1 MSTPVIYIV
10 FPFLLSLVLYFFQK
24 RTRLTIAVGITTS
37 ILLMLFAF
45 FQNFG
50 AVWKIGPLSIEIKTT
65 LAVFGRSFSLGNQD
79 KYFLAFVYFFA
90 AIWFGG
96 AHITR
101 ISSRFIPF
109 GLAIISILTAALAV
123 EPFLYSAILVEIAIL
138 ASIPLLLVP
147 GTPPGKGVL
156 RFIVFQSLAMPL
168 ILFGG
173 WLLGG
178 IQASPSDTAR
188 LLQAVLFLGIG
199 FALWLAIF
207 PFQSWVPQLTM
218 DIHPFIS
225 GFILGLLPIV
235 TMLIMLD
242 FISGLVW
249 LRESQYLQPVLSL
262 VGTIMVV
269 STGVWAAIEKD
280 GRRLLGYSVLLESGL
295 ALLAVSLQ
303 SQISV
308 MTLFVSFIPRMAAL
322 ALLALSLSIFVKND
336 IIPNQDNLSGM
347 IRKYPYASTGLIV
360 SLLSVVG
367 FPLLGGFPVRLA
379 LLEQLA
385 TMNSTIVIWVLLG
398 LVAFLFSVFRF
409 LIQISKPESE
419 GWQRGESIAQII
431 FLVIGILVIIFF
443 GIFPNFLSGQLAP
456 LFVNLPILR

>member
-10 FPFLLSLVLYFFQK
+10 FPFLMSLILYFFQK
-24 RTRLTIAVGITTS
+24 RTRLIIAIGITTS
-37 ILLMLFAF
+37 VLLMLFAF

-50 AVWKIGPLSIEIKTT
+50 AVWKIGPISIEIKTT

-96 AHITR
+96 ATIAR

-123 EPFLYSAILVEIAIL
+123 EPFLYSAILIEIAVL
-138 ASIPLLLVP
+138 VSIPLLLIP
-147 GTPPGKGVL
+147 GNPPGQGVL
-156 RFIVFQSLAMPL
+156 RFIVYQSLAMPL

-178 IQASPSDTAR
+178 IQASPSDSAR

-207 PFQSWVPQLTM
+207 PFQSWVPQLAL

-225 GFILGLLPIV
+225 GFILGLFPIV

-269 STGVWAAIEKD
+269 STGIWAAIEKD
-280 GRRLLGYSVLLESGL
+280 SRRLLGYAVLLESGL

-303 SQISV
+303 SQTSV

-322 ALLALSLSIFVKND
+322 ALMALSISIFVNNE
-336 IIPNQDNLSGM
+336 IIPDMDHLSGM
-347 IRKYPYASTGLIV
+347 IRKYPFASSGLIV
-360 SLLSVVG
+360 SLLSIVGLPLMAG
-367 FPLLGGFPVRLA
+367 FPIRLA

-385 TMNSTIVIWVLLG
+385 ALTPVIAIWVLLG
-398 LVAFLFSVFRF
+398 LVTFLYSVLRF
-409 LIQISKPESE
+409 LLQITKPVGE
-419 GWQRGESIAQII
+419 GWHRGESISQII
-431 FLVIGILVIIFF
+431 FLVIGILVLISV
-443 GIFPNFLSGQLAP
+443 GIVPNFFSGLLAP

>member
-1 MSTPVIYIV
+1 MSTPVIYIA
-10 FPFLLSLVLYFFQK
+10 FPFLLSMVLYFLQK
-24 RTRLTIAVGITTS
+24 RTKLVNAISIAASV
-37 ILLMLFAF
+37 LLMLFAF
-45 FQNFG
+45 FQIFG
-50 AVWKIGPLSIEIKTT
+50 ALWKIGPVSIEIKTS

-96 AHITR
+96 VNITR

-109 GLAIISILTAALAV
+109 GFAIISILTAALAV

-138 ASIPLLLVP
+138 VSIPLLLIP
-147 GTPPGKGVL
+147 GKPPGKGVL

-225 GFILGLLPIV
+225 GFILGLFPIV

-249 LRESQYLQPVLSL
+249 LRESQYLQPVLIL
-262 VGTIMVV
+262 VGTIMVG
-269 STGVWAAIEKD
+269 STGIWAAIEKD
-280 GRRLLGYSVLLESGL
+280 GRRLLGYAVLLESGL
-295 ALLAVSLQ
+295 AILAVGLQ

-308 MTLFVSFIPRMAAL
+308 MTLFVSFLPRMAAL
-322 ALLALSLSIFVKND
+322 ALMALSLSIFVNND
-336 IIPNQDNLSGM
+336 IFPDLDHLSGM
-347 IRKYPYASTGLIV
+347 IRKYPFASSGLII

-367 FPLLGGFPVRLA
+367 FPLLGSFPVRLA

-385 TMNSTIVIWVLLG
+385 VLNPGIAVWVLLG
-398 LVAFLFSVFRF
+398 LVAFIYSALRF
-409 LIQISKPESE
+409 LIQISKPDGE
-419 GWQRGESIAQII
+419 GWRRGESISEII
-431 FLVIGILVIIFF
+431 FLVIGIFVLIII
-443 GIFPNFLSGQLAP
+443 GIFPNFFNGLLEP

>member
-1 MSTPVIYIV
+1 MSTPVIFIV
-10 FPFLLSLVLYFFQK
+10 FPFLLSLVLYFLQK
-24 RTRLTIAVGITTS
+24 RTRLIVAIGISTS

-50 AVWKIGPLSIEIKTT
+50 AVWKIGPVSIEIKTT
-65 LAVFGRSFSLGNQD
+65 LAVLGRSFSIGNQD
-79 KYFLAFVYFFA
+79 KYFLTFVYFFA
-90 AIWFGG
+90 AIWFG
-96 AHITR
+96 AVNLTR
-101 ISSRFIPF
+101 VSSRFIPF

-123 EPFLYSAILVEIAIL
+123 EPFLYSAILIEIAIL
-138 ASIPLLLVP
+138 ASIPLLLIP
-147 GTPPGKGVL
+147 GNPPGKGVL

-199 FALWLAIF
+199 FALLLAIF
-207 PFQSWVPQLTM
+207 PFQSWVPQLTL

-225 GFILGLLPIV
+225 GFILGLFPIV

-269 STGVWAAIEKD
+269 STGIWAAIEKD

-295 ALLAVSLQ
+295 ALLAVSMQ

-308 MTLFVSFIPRMAAL
+308 LTLFVSFIPRMASL
-322 ALLALSLSIFVKND
+322 ALLALSLSIFMMNE
-336 IIPNQDNLSGM
+336 IIPNLDNLSGM
-347 IRKYPYASTGLIV
+347 IRKYPFASSGLLI

-367 FPLLGGFPVRLA
+367 FPLLAGFPVRLA

-385 TMNSTIVIWVLLG
+385 LVNPVISFWVLLG
-398 LVAFLFSVFRF
+398 LVAFLSAVLRF
-409 LIQISKPESE
+409 LIQVSKPEGQ
-419 GWQRGESIAQII
+419 GWQRGESTSQII
-431 FLVIGILVIIFF
+431 FLIIGILVLLFL
-443 GIFPNFLSGQLAP
+443 GIFPNFFSGQIAP

>member
-1 MSTPVIYIV
+1 MSTPVIYIA
-10 FPFLLSLVLYFFQK
+10 FPFLLSLVLYFLQK
-24 RTRLTIAVGITTS
+24 RTKLVNAIGIAASV
-37 ILLMLFAF
+37 LLMLFAF
-45 FQNFG
+45 FQIFG
-50 AVWKIGPLSIEIKTT
+50 ALWKIGPVSIEIKTS

-96 AHITR
+96 VNITR

-109 GLAIISILTAALAV
+109 GFAIISILTAALAV

-138 ASIPLLLVP
+138 VSIPLLLIP
-147 GTPPGKGVL
+147 GKPPGKGVL

-225 GFILGLLPIV
+225 GFILGLFPIV

-249 LRESQYLQPVLSL
+249 LRESQYLQPVLIL
-262 VGTIMVV
+262 VGTIMVG
-269 STGVWAAIEKD
+269 STGIWAAIEKD
-280 GRRLLGYSVLLESGL
+280 GRRLLGYAVLLESGL
-295 ALLAVSLQ
+295 AILAVGLQ

-308 MTLFVSFIPRMAAL
+308 MTLFVSFLPRMAAL
-322 ALLALSLSIFVKND
+322 ALMALSLSIFVNND
-336 IIPNQDNLSGM
+336 IFPDLDHLSGM
-347 IRKYPYASTGLIV
+347 IRKYPFASSGLII

-367 FPLLGGFPVRLA
+367 FPLLGSFPVRLA

-385 TMNSTIVIWVLLG
+385 VLNPGIAVWVLLG
-398 LVAFLFSVFRF
+398 LVAFIYSALRF
-409 LIQISKPESE
+409 LMQISKPDGE
-419 GWQRGESIAQII
+419 GWRRGESISEII
-431 FLVIGILVIIFF
+431 FLVIGIFVLIII
-443 GIFPNFLSGQLAP
+443 GIFPNFFNGLLEP

>member
-1 MSTPVIYIV
+1 MSTPLIYIV
-10 FPFLLSLVLYFFQK
+10 FPFILSLVLYFFQK
-24 RTRLTIAVGITTS
+24 RTRWMVAIGIAAS
-37 ILLMLFAF
+37 LLLMLFAF
-45 FQNFG
+45 FQDFG
-50 AVWKIGPLSIEIKTT
+50 AVWKIGPISIEIKTI
-65 LAVFGRSFSLGNQD
+65 LAVLGRSFSLDNQD
-79 KYFLAFVYFFA
+79 KFFLSFVYFFA
-90 AIWFGG
+90 AVWFGG
-96 AHITR
+96 ANIAR

-123 EPFLYSAILVEIAIL
+123 EPFLYSAILVEIAML
-138 ASIPLLLVP
+138 VSIPLFLMP

-207 PFQSWVPQLTM
+207 PFQSWVPQLTL

-225 GFILGLLPIV
+225 GFILGLFPVV
-235 TMLIMLD
+235 TMLIMLN

-269 STGVWAAIEKD
+269 STGIWAAIEKD
-280 GRRLLGYSVLLESGL
+280 SRRLLGYAVLLESGL

-308 MTLFVSFIPRMAAL
+308 MTLFISFIPRMSAL
-322 ALLALSLSIFVKND
+322 ALMALSLSIFVNND
-336 IIPNQDNLSGM
+336 IIPDLDHLSGM
-347 IRKYPYASTGLIV
+347 IRRYPFASTGLIT
-360 SLLSVVG
+360 SLLCVVG
-367 FPLLGGFPVRLA
+367 FPLLGAFPVRLS

-385 TMNSTIVIWVLLG
+385 ALNPTIAIWVLLG
-398 LVAFLFSVFRF
+398 LVAFLYSV
-409 LIQISKPESE
+409 LSILTQISKPDGE

-431 FLVIGILVIIFF
+431 FLVIGLLMLLFMGV
-443 GIFPNFLSGQLAP
+443 FPNFLSEQLAP

>member
-1 MSTPVIYIV
+1 MSTPVIYII
-10 FPFLLSLVLYFFQK
+10 FPFLLSLVLYFIQ
-24 RTRLTIAVGITTS
+24 RRSRLVVALGITTS
-37 ILLMLFAF
+37 VLLMLFAV

-50 AVWKIGPLSIEIKTT
+50 AVWKIGPVSIEIKTT
-65 LAVFGRSFSLGNQD
+65 LAVFGRSFSLSNQD
-79 KYFLAFVYFFA
+79 KFFLTFVYFFA
-90 AIWFGG
+90 AVWFGG
-96 AHITR
+96 ANIAR
-101 ISSRFIPF
+101 ISPRFIPF

-138 ASIPLLLVP
+138 VSIPLLLTP

-156 RFIVFQSLAMPL
+156 RFLVFQSLAMPL

-188 LLQAVLFLGIG
+188 LLQAVFFLGIG
-199 FALWLAIF
+199 FAIWLAIF

-225 GFILGLLPIV
+225 GFILGLFPIV

-280 GRRLLGYSVLLESGL
+280 GRRLLGYAVLLESGF

-308 MTLFVSFIPRMAAL
+308 MTLFISFIPRMGAL
-322 ALLALSLSIFVKND
+322 ALMALSLSIFVNNEIVPD
-336 IIPNQDNLSGM
+336 MDHLSGM
-347 IRKYPYASTGLIV
+347 IRRFPFASTGFIT
-360 SLLSVVG
+360 SLLCVVG

-379 LLEQLA
+379 LLEQLSEVNPA
-385 TMNSTIVIWVLLG
+385 MTLWVLVG
-398 LVAFLFSVFRF
+398 LIAFMLSVLRM
-409 LIQISKPESE
+409 LMQISKPEGE
-419 GWQRGESIAQII
+419 GWQRGESIAQIV
-431 FLVIGILVIIFF
+431 FLVIGILALIFF
-443 GIFPNFLSGQLAP
+443 GLFPNFFSGQLAP

>member
-1 MSTPVIYIV
+1 MSTPVIYIA
-10 FPFLLSLVLYFFQK
+10 FPFLLSLVLYFLQK
-24 RTRLTIAVGITTS
+24 RTKLVNAIGIS
-37 ILLMLFAF
+37 ASVLLMLFAF
-45 FQNFG
+45 FQIFG
-50 AVWKIGPLSIEIKTT
+50 ALWKIGPLSIEIKTS
-65 LAVFGRSFSLGNQD
+65 LAVLGRSFSLGNQD

-96 AHITR
+96 VNITR

-109 GLAIISILTAALAV
+109 GFAIISILTAALAV

-138 ASIPLLLVP
+138 VSIPLLLIP
-147 GTPPGKGVL
+147 GKPPGKGVL

-225 GFILGLLPIV
+225 GFILGLFPIV

-249 LRESQYLQPVLSL
+249 LRESQYLQPVLIL
-262 VGTIMVV
+262 VGTIMVG
-269 STGVWAAIEKD
+269 STGIWAAIEKD
-280 GRRLLGYSVLLESGL
+280 GRRLLGYAVLLESGL
-295 ALLAVSLQ
+295 AILAVGLQ

-308 MTLFVSFIPRMAAL
+308 MTLFVSFLPRMAAL
-322 ALLALSLSIFVKND
+322 ALMALSLSIFVNND
-336 IIPNQDNLSGM
+336 IFPDLDHLSGM
-347 IRKYPYASTGLIV
+347 IRKYPFASSGLII

-367 FPLLGGFPVRLA
+367 FPLLGSFPVRLA

-385 TMNSTIVIWVLLG
+385 VLNPGIAVWVLLG
-398 LVAFLFSVFRF
+398 LVAFIYSALRF
-409 LIQISKPESE
+409 LMQISKPDGE
-419 GWQRGESIAQII
+419 GWRRGESISEII
-431 FLVIGILVIIFF
+431 FLVIGIFVLIII
-443 GIFPNFLSGQLAP
+443 GIFPNFFNGLLEP

>member
-10 FPFLLSLVLYFFQK
+10 FPFVLSLLLYFLQK
-24 RTRLTIAVGITTS
+24 RTRLIIAIGITAS

-45 FQNFG
+45 LQNFG
-50 AVWKIGPLSIEIKTT
+50 AVWKIGPISIEIKTT
-65 LAVFGRSFSLGNQD
+65 LAIFGRSFALGNQD

-90 AIWFGG
+90 ALWFGG
-96 AHITR
+96 THIAQ

-109 GLAIISILTAALAV
+109 GFAIIAVLTAALAV

-138 ASIPLLLVP
+138 VSIPLLLTP
-147 GTPPGKGVL
+147 GNPPGRGVL
-156 RFIVFQSLAMPL
+156 RFIVYQSLAMPL

-207 PFQSWVPQLTM
+207 PFQSWIPQLTM
-218 DIHPFIS
+218 DIHPFVS
-225 GFILGLLPIV
+225 GFILGMFPIV

-249 LRESQYLQPVLSL
+249 LRESQYLQPVLTL

-280 GRRLLGYSVLLESGL
+280 GRRLLGYAVLLESGL
-295 ALLAVSLQ
+295 AILAVSLQ

-308 MTLFVSFIPRMAAL
+308 MTLFVSFFPRMAAL
-322 ALLALSLSIFVKND
+322 ALMALSLSIFINNGT
-336 IIPNQDNLSGM
+336 IPDMYHLSGM
-347 IRKYPYASTGLIV
+347 IRKFPFASSGLIV

-367 FPLLGGFPVRLA
+367 FPLLGAFPVRLA

-385 TMNSTIVIWVLLG
+385 VLNPIIAVWVLLG
-398 LVAFLFSVFRF
+398 LVTFLYSVLR
-409 LIQISKPESE
+409 LLMQISKPESE
-419 GWQRGESIAQII
+419 GWLRGETIGQII
-431 FLVIGILVIIFF
+431 FLVIGILVLLSI
-443 GIFPNFLSGQLAP
+443 GVFPNFFSGQISS
-456 LFVNLPILR
+456 LFLNLPILR

>member
-1 MSTPVIYIV
+1 MSTPVIFIV
-10 FPFLLSLVLYFFQK
+10 FPFALSLVLYFLQK
-24 RTRLTIAVGITTS
+24 RTRLIIAIGIATS
-37 ILLMLFAF
+37 IVLMLFAF

-50 AVWKIGPLSIEIKTT
+50 AVWKIGSVSIEIKTT
-65 LAVFGRSFSLGNQD
+65 LAVLGRSFTLGNQD

-96 AHITR
+96 AHLTR
-101 ISSRFIPF
+101 VSSRFIPF

-123 EPFLYSAILVEIAIL
+123 DPFLYSAILVEIAIL
-138 ASIPLLLVP
+138 VSIPLFLIP
-147 GTPPGKGVL
+147 GNPPGRGVL
-156 RFIVFQSLAMPL
+156 RYLVFQSLAMPL

-199 FALWLAIF
+199 FAMWLAIF
-207 PFQSWVPQLTM
+207 PFQSWIPQLTM
-218 DIHPFIS
+218 DIHPFVS
-225 GFILGLLPIV
+225 GFILGMFPVV

-280 GRRLLGYSVLLESGL
+280 GRRLLGCAVLLESGL
-295 ALLAVSLQ
+295 AILAVSLQ

-308 MTLFVSFIPRMAAL
+308 LTLFISFIPRMAAL
-322 ALLALSLSIFVKND
+322 ALMALSLSIFSNNGIVPDLNH
-336 IIPNQDNLSGM
+336 LAGM
-347 IRKYPYASTGLIV
+347 IRKFPFASTGLII
-360 SLLSVVG
+360 SLLSVAG

-385 TMNSTIVIWVLLG
+385 TLNPIIAIWVLLG
-398 LVAFLFSVFRF
+398 LVAFLYSVLRM
-409 LIQISKPESE
+409 LLQISKPEQE
-419 GWQRGESIAQII
+419 GWSSGESVPQII
-431 FLVIGILVIIFF
+431 YLVIGFLVLIILGV
-443 GIFPNFLSGQLAP
+443 FPNFVSGQIAP

>member
-1 MSTPVIYIV
+1 MSTPVIYIA
-10 FPFLLSLVLYFFQK
+10 FPFLLSMVLYFLQK
-24 RTRLTIAVGITTS
+24 RTKLVNAISIAASV
-37 ILLMLFAF
+37 LLMLFAF
-45 FQNFG
+45 FQIFG
-50 AVWKIGPLSIEIKTT
+50 ALWKIGPVSIEIKTS

-96 AHITR
+96 VNITR

-109 GLAIISILTAALAV
+109 GFAIISILTAALAV

-138 ASIPLLLVP
+138 VSIPLLLIP
-147 GTPPGKGVL
+147 GKPPGKGVL

-225 GFILGLLPIV
+225 GFILGLFPIV

-249 LRESQYLQPVLSL
+249 LRESQYLQPVLIL
-262 VGTIMVV
+262 VGTIMVG
-269 STGVWAAIEKD
+269 STGIWAAIEKD
-280 GRRLLGYSVLLESGL
+280 GRRLLGYAVLLESGL
-295 ALLAVSLQ
+295 AILAVGLQ

-308 MTLFVSFIPRMAAL
+308 MTLFVSFLPRMAAL
-322 ALLALSLSIFVKND
+322 ALMALSLSIFVNND
-336 IIPNQDNLSGM
+336 IFPDLDHLSGM
-347 IRKYPYASTGLIV
+347 IRKYPFASSGLII

-367 FPLLGGFPVRLA
+367 FPLLGSFPVRLA

-385 TMNSTIVIWVLLG
+385 VLNPGIAIWVLLG
-398 LVAFLFSVFRF
+398 LVAFIYSALRF
-409 LIQISKPESE
+409 LMQISKPDGE
-419 GWQRGESIAQII
+419 GWRRGESISEII
-431 FLVIGILVIIFF
+431 FLLIGIFVLIII
-443 GIFPNFLSGQLAP
+443 GIFPNFFNGLLEP

>member
-24 RTRLTIAVGITTS
+24 RKRWLAAISISTS
-37 ILLMLFAF
+37 LLLMLFAF
-45 FQNFG
+45 FQDFG
-50 AVWKIGPLSIEIKTT
+50 AVWKIGPVSIEIKTT
-65 LAVFGRSFSLGNQD
+65 LAIFGRSFSLGNQD
-79 KYFLAFVYFFA
+79 KYFLAFLYFFA

-96 AHITR
+96 ANITR

-138 ASIPLLLVP
+138 VAIPLLLVP
-147 GTPPGKGVL
+147 GAPPGKGVL

-168 ILFGG
+168 VLFGG

-178 IQASPSDTAR
+178 IQASPSDSAR
-188 LLQAVLFLGIG
+188 LLQAVLFLGVG

-242 FISGLVW
+242 FISSLVW

-280 GRRLLGYSVLLESGL
+280 GRRLLGYAVLLESGL

-303 SQISV
+303 SQLSV
-308 MTLFVSFIPRMAAL
+308 MTLFVSFIPRMGAL
-322 ALLALSLSIFVKND
+322 ALMALSLSIFVNNE
-336 IIPNQDNLSGM
+336 IIPDLDHLSGM
-347 IRKYPYASTGLIV
+347 IRKYPFASTGLII
-360 SLLSVVG
+360 SLLCIAG
-367 FPLLGGFPVRLA
+367 FPLLGSFSVRLA

-385 TMNSTIVIWVLLG
+385 AMNQVIAVWVLLG
-398 LVAFLFSVFRF
+398 LIAFLFSVFRF
-409 LIQISKPESE
+409 LLQITKPESE
-419 GWQRGESIAQII
+419 GWQRGESIAQIV
-431 FLVIGILVIIFF
+431 FLSIGVLVIIVF
-443 GIFPNFLSGQLAP
+443 GVFPNFFSGQLAP

>member
-1 MSTPVIYIV
+1 MSTPVIYIA
-10 FPFLLSLVLYFFQK
+10 FPFLLSLVLYFLQK
-24 RTRLTIAVGITTS
+24 RTKLVNTIGIS
-37 ILLMLFAF
+37 VSVLLMLFAF
-45 FQNFG
+45 FQIFG
-50 AVWKIGPLSIEIKTT
+50 ALWKIGPLSIEIKTT

-79 KYFLAFVYFFA
+79 KYFLAFIYFFA
-90 AIWFGG
+90 AVWFGG
-96 AHITR
+96 VNITR

-109 GLAIISILTAALAV
+109 GFAIISILTAALAV

-138 ASIPLLLVP
+138 VSIPLLLIP
-147 GTPPGKGVL
+147 GKPPGKGVL

-225 GFILGLLPIV
+225 GFILGLFPIV

-249 LRESQYLQPVLSL
+249 LRESQYLQPVLIL
-262 VGTIMVV
+262 VGTIMVG
-269 STGVWAAIEKD
+269 STGIWAAIEKD
-280 GRRLLGYSVLLESGL
+280 GRRLLGYAVLLESGL
-295 ALLAVSLQ
+295 AILAVGLQ

-308 MTLFVSFIPRMAAL
+308 MTLFVSFLPRMAAL
-322 ALLALSLSIFVKND
+322 ALMALSLSIFVNND
-336 IIPNQDNLSGM
+336 IFPDLDHLSGM
-347 IRKYPYASTGLIV
+347 FRKYPFASSGLII

-385 TMNSTIVIWVLLG
+385 VLNPGIAVWVLLG
-398 LVAFLFSVFRF
+398 LVAFIYSVLRF
-409 LIQISKPESE
+409 LMQISKPDGE
-419 GWQRGESIAQII
+419 GWRRGESISQII
-431 FLVIGILVIIFF
+431 FLVIGIFVLIII
-443 GIFPNFLSGQLAP
+443 GIFPNFFNGLLAP

>member
-1 MSTPVIYIV
+1 MSTPVIYIA
-10 FPFLLSLVLYFFQK
+10 FPFLLSLVLYFLQK
-24 RTRLTIAVGITTS
+24 RTKLVNAIGIS
-37 ILLMLFAF
+37 ASVLLMLFAF
-45 FQNFG
+45 FQIFG
-50 AVWKIGPLSIEIKTT
+50 ALWKIGPVSIEIKTT
-65 LAVFGRSFSLGNQD
+65 LAVLGRSFSLGNQY

-96 AHITR
+96 VNITR

-109 GLAIISILTAALAV
+109 GFAIISILTAALAV

-138 ASIPLLLVP
+138 VSIPLLLIP
-147 GTPPGKGVL
+147 GKPPGKGVL

-207 PFQSWVPQLTM
+207 PFQSWVPQLTI

-225 GFILGLLPIV
+225 GFILGLFPIV

-249 LRESQYLQPVLSL
+249 LRESQYLQPVLIL
-262 VGTIMVV
+262 VGTIMVG
-269 STGVWAAIEKD
+269 STGIWAAIEKD
-280 GRRLLGYSVLLESGL
+280 GRRLLGYAVLLESGL
-295 ALLAVSLQ
+295 AILAVGLQ

-308 MTLFVSFIPRMAAL
+308 MTLFVSFLPRMAAL
-322 ALLALSLSIFVKND
+322 ALMALSLSIFVNND
-336 IIPNQDNLSGM
+336 IFPDLDHLSGM
-347 IRKYPYASTGLIV
+347 IRKYPFASSGLII

-367 FPLLGGFPVRLA
+367 FPLLGSFPVRLA

-385 TMNSTIVIWVLLG
+385 VLNPGIAVWVLLG
-398 LVAFLFSVFRF
+398 LVAFIYSALRF
-409 LIQISKPESE
+409 LMQISKPDGE
-419 GWQRGESIAQII
+419 GWRRGESISEII
-431 FLVIGILVIIFF
+431 FLVIGIFVLIII
-443 GIFPNFLSGQLAP
+443 GIFPNFFNGLLEP

>member
-1 MSTPVIYIV
+1 MSTPIIFIVI
-10 FPFLLSLVLYFFQK
+10 PFLLSLIMFFLQK
-24 RTRLTIAVGITTS
+24 RTRLVIIIGIVSS

-45 FQNFG
+45 FQSFG
-50 AVWKIGPLSIEIKTT
+50 VVWKIGLFSIEIKST
-65 LAVFGRSFSLGNQD
+65 LAVLGRSFSLGNQD
-79 KYFLAFVYFFA
+79 KFFLVFVYFFA
-90 AIWFGG
+90 AVWFGG
-96 AHITR
+96 VIINR
-101 ISSRFIPF
+101 ISLRFIPF
-109 GLAIISILTAALAV
+109 GFAIISILTAALAV

-138 ASIPLLLVP
+138 VSIPLLLTP
-147 GTPPGKGVL
+147 GSPPGKGVI

-207 PFQSWVPQLTM
+207 PFQSWVPLLTL

-225 GFILGLLPIV
+225 GFILGMFPIV

-249 LRESQYLQPVLSL
+249 LRESQYVQPALSL

-269 STGVWAAIEKD
+269 STGIWAAIEKD
-280 GRRLLGYSVLLESGL
+280 GRRLLGYAVLLESGL

-308 MTLFVSFIPRMAAL
+308 LTLFISFIPRMGAMAL
-322 ALLALSLSIFVKND
+322 MALSLSIFVND
-336 IIPNQDNLSGM
+336 DIVPDMDHLSGM
-347 IRKYPYASTGLIV
+347 VRRYPFASIGLIS
-360 SLLSVVG
+360 SLLCVVG
-367 FPLLGGFPVRLA
+367 FPLLGGFPMRLA

-385 TMNSTIVIWVLLG
+385 DVNPMIAIWVLLG
-398 LVAFLFSVFRF
+398 LVAFM
-409 LIQISKPESE
+409 ISTLRLLLRITSPNSE
-419 GWQRGESIAQII
+419 EWQRGESIGQII
-431 FLVIGILVIIFF
+431 FLVIGILLLLLL
-443 GIFPNFLSGQLAP
+443 GLFPNFFANQLSQ

>member
-1 MSTPVIYIV
+1 MSTPVIYIA
-10 FPFLLSLVLYFFQK
+10 FPFLLSLVLYFLQK
-24 RTRLTIAVGITTS
+24 RTKLVNAISIAASV
-37 ILLMLFAF
+37 LLMLFAF
-45 FQNFG
+45 FQIFG
-50 AVWKIGPLSIEIKTT
+50 ALWKIGPLSIEIKTS
-65 LAVFGRSFSLGNQD
+65 LAVLGRSFSLGNQD

-96 AHITR
+96 VNITR

-109 GLAIISILTAALAV
+109 GFAIISILTAALAV

-138 ASIPLLLVP
+138 VSIPLLLIP
-147 GTPPGKGVL
+147 GKPPGKGVL

-225 GFILGLLPIV
+225 GFILGLFPIV

-249 LRESQYLQPVLSL
+249 LRESQYLQPVLIL
-262 VGTIMVV
+262 VGTIMVG
-269 STGVWAAIEKD
+269 STGIWAAIEKD
-280 GRRLLGYSVLLESGL
+280 GRRLLGYAVLLESGL
-295 ALLAVSLQ
+295 AILAVGLQ

-308 MTLFVSFIPRMAAL
+308 MTLFVSFLPRMAAL
-322 ALLALSLSIFVKND
+322 ALMALSLSIFVNND
-336 IIPNQDNLSGM
+336 IFPDLDHLSGM
-347 IRKYPYASTGLIV
+347 IRKYPFASSGLII

-367 FPLLGGFPVRLA
+367 FPLLGSFPVRLA

-385 TMNSTIVIWVLLG
+385 VLNPGIAVWVLLG
-398 LVAFLFSVFRF
+398 LVAFIYSALRF
-409 LIQISKPESE
+409 LMQISKPDGE
-419 GWQRGESIAQII
+419 GWRRGESISEII
-431 FLVIGILVIIFF
+431 FLVIGIFVLIII
-443 GIFPNFLSGQLAP
+443 GIFPNFFNGLLEP

>member
-1 MSTPVIYIV
+1 MSTPVIYIA
-10 FPFLLSLVLYFFQK
+10 FPFLLSLVLYFLQK
-24 RTRLTIAVGITTS
+24 RTKLVNAISIAASV
-37 ILLMLFAF
+37 LLMLFAF
-45 FQNFG
+45 FQIFG
-50 AVWKIGPLSIEIKTT
+50 ALWKIGPVSIEIKTS

-96 AHITR
+96 VNITR

-109 GLAIISILTAALAV
+109 GFAIISILTAALAV

-138 ASIPLLLVP
+138 VSIPLLLIP
-147 GTPPGKGVL
+147 GKPPGKGVL

-225 GFILGLLPIV
+225 GFILGLFPIV

-249 LRESQYLQPVLSL
+249 LRESQYLQPVLIL
-262 VGTIMVV
+262 VGTIMVG
-269 STGVWAAIEKD
+269 STGIWAAIEKD
-280 GRRLLGYSVLLESGL
+280 GRRLLGYAVLLESGL
-295 ALLAVSLQ
+295 AILAVGLQ

-308 MTLFVSFIPRMAAL
+308 MTLFVSFLPRMAAL
-322 ALLALSLSIFVKND
+322 ALMALSLSIFVNND
-336 IIPNQDNLSGM
+336 IFPDLDHLSGM
-347 IRKYPYASTGLIV
+347 IRKYPFASSGLII

-367 FPLLGGFPVRLA
+367 FPLLGSFPVRLA

-385 TMNSTIVIWVLLG
+385 VLNPGIAVWVLLG
-398 LVAFLFSVFRF
+398 LVAFIYSALRF
-409 LIQISKPESE
+409 LMQISKPDGE
-419 GWQRGESIAQII
+419 GWRRGESISEII
-431 FLVIGILVIIFF
+431 FLVIGIFVLIII
-443 GIFPNFLSGQLAP
+443 GIFPNFFNGLLEP

>member
-1 MSTPVIYIV
+1 MSTPIIYIV
-10 FPFLLSLVLYFFQK
+10 FPFLLSLLLYFFQK
-24 RTRLTIAVGITTS
+24 RKRWLVAISISTS
-37 ILLMLFAF
+37 IILMLFAF
-45 FQNFG
+45 FQDFG
-50 AVWKIGPLSIEIKTT
+50 AVWKIGPASIEIKTT
-65 LAVFGRSFSLGNQD
+65 LAIFGRSFSLGNQD
-79 KYFLAFVYFFA
+79 KYFLTFLYFFA
-90 AIWFGG
+90 ALWFGG
-96 AHITR
+96 ASITR

-109 GLAIISILTAALAV
+109 GLAIISIFTAALAV

-138 ASIPLLLVP
+138 VSIPLLLIP
-147 GTPPGKGVL
+147 GAPPGKGVL

-178 IQASPSDTAR
+178 IQASPSDTTR

-199 FALWLAIF
+199 FSLWLAIF

-242 FISGLVW
+242 FISSLVW

-280 GRRLLGYSVLLESGL
+280 GRRLLGYAVLLESGL
-295 ALLAVSLQ
+295 ALLSVSLQ

-308 MTLFVSFIPRMAAL
+308 MTLFISFIPRMGAI
-322 ALLALSLSIFVKND
+322 ALLALALSIFVQND
-336 IIPNQDNLSGM
+336 IIPDLDHLSGM
-347 IRKYPYASTGLIV
+347 IRKFPFASTGLIT
-360 SLLSVVG
+360 SLLCVAG
-367 FPLLGGFPVRLA
+367 FPLLGSFPIRLA

-385 TMNSTIVIWVLLG
+385 AMNPVIAVWVLLG
-398 LVAFLFSVFRF
+398 LIAFLYSVLRF
-409 LIQISKPESE
+409 LLQITKPENE
-419 GWQRGESIAQII
+419 VWQRGESILQIL
-431 FLVIGILVIIFF
+431 FLSIGLLVLIIF
-443 GIFPNFLSGQLAP
+443 GIFPNFFSGQLVP

>member
-1 MSTPVIYIV
+1 MSTPIIYVV

-24 RTRLTIAVGITTS
+24 RTRLVIAIGIATS

-50 AVWKIGPLSIEIKTT
+50 AVWKIGPISIEIKTT
-65 LAVFGRSFSLGNQD
+65 LTFLGRSFSLGNQD
-79 KYFLAFVYFFA
+79 KYFLSFVYFFA

-96 AHITR
+96 AGITR

-109 GLAIISILTAALAV
+109 GLSIISILTAALAV
-123 EPFLYSAILVEIAIL
+123 QPFLYSAILVEIAIL
-138 ASIPLLLVP
+138 VSIPLLLTP
-147 GTPPGKGVL
+147 GVPPGKGVL

-225 GFILGLLPIV
+225 GFILGLFPIV

-280 GRRLLGYSVLLESGL
+280 GRRLLGYAALLESGL

-303 SQISV
+303 SEISV
-308 MTLFVSFIPRMAAL
+308 LTLFISFIPRMAAL
-322 ALLALSLSIFVKND
+322 ALMALSLSIFVNNE
-336 IIPNQDNLSGM
+336 IIPDLDHLSGM
-347 IRKYPYASTGLIV
+347 IRKFPFATTGLIT
-360 SLLSVVG
+360 SLLSIVG
-367 FPLLGGFPVRLA
+367 FPLLGAFPVRLA
-379 LLEQLA
+379 LLEQLSA
-385 TMNSTIVIWVLLG
+385 IKPVMAMWVFLG
-398 LVAFLFSVFRF
+398 LIAFMFSVLRF
-409 LIQISKPESE
+409 LMELSRPEGE
-419 GWQRGESIAQII
+419 GWQRGETISQVI
-431 FLVIGILVIIFF
+431 FLAIGILVLIVI
-443 GIFPNFLSGQLAP
+443 GLVPNFFTAQLAP

>member
-10 FPFLLSLVLYFFQK
+10 FPFVLSLLLYFLQK
-24 RTRLTIAVGITTS
+24 RTRLIIAIGITAS

-45 FQNFG
+45 LQNFG
-50 AVWKIGPLSIEIKTT
+50 AVWKIGPISIEIKTS
-65 LAVFGRSFSLGNQD
+65 LAIFGRSFILGNQD
-79 KYFLAFVYFFA
+79 KFFLTFVYFFA
-90 AIWFGG
+90 ALWFGG
-96 AHITR
+96 THIAQ

-109 GLAIISILTAALAV
+109 GFAIIAVLTAALAV

-138 ASIPLLLVP
+138 VSIPLLLTP
-147 GTPPGKGVL
+147 GNPPGRGVL
-156 RFIVFQSLAMPL
+156 RFIVYQSLAMPL

-207 PFQSWVPQLTM
+207 PFQSWIPQLTM
-218 DIHPFIS
+218 DIHPFVS
-225 GFILGLLPIV
+225 GFILGMFPIV

-249 LRESQYLQPVLSL
+249 LRESQYLQPVLTL

-280 GRRLLGYSVLLESGL
+280 GRRLLGYAVLLESGL
-295 ALLAVSLQ
+295 AILAVSLQ

-308 MTLFVSFIPRMAAL
+308 MTLFVSFFPRMAAL
-322 ALLALSLSIFVKND
+322 ALMALSLSIFINNGT
-336 IIPNQDNLSGM
+336 IPDMDHLSGM
-347 IRKYPYASTGLIV
+347 IRKFPFASSGFIV

-367 FPLLGGFPVRLA
+367 FPLLGAFPVRLA

-385 TMNSTIVIWVLLG
+385 VLNPIIAVWVLLG
-398 LVAFLFSVFRF
+398 LVTFLYSVLR
-409 LIQISKPESE
+409 LLMQISKPESI
-419 GWQRGESIAQII
+419 GWQRGETIGQII
-431 FLVIGILVIIFF
+431 FLVIGIFVLISIGV
-443 GIFPNFLSGQLAP
+443 FPNFFSGQISS
-456 LFVNLPILR
+456 LFLNLPILR